1 MLLAALGAIMQG
13 RPGKTM
19 PRPASHKRIDARAS
33 ALDYG
38 PLNDRLGYAL
48 RRAQIAVFRD
58 FFDAFA
64 EFDIRPGQYSVLT
77 IVERNPGLSQTQ
89 VCDALGIQ
97 KANFVSVLDI
107 LVERGL
113 VDRKPTPKDRR
124 SYALF
129 LTGAGKLLIRK
140 LHRVAEAREQRYIR
154 CIGTESYRRTFTALW
169 ALAALDGEQ
178 ADNVAADAV

>member
-1 MLLAALGAIMQG
+1 MLLTALHTSVKGQ
-13 RPGKTM
+13 PGKTM
-19 PRPASHKRIDARAS
+19 PRSTIAKRADTSRSDSA

-38 PLNDRLGYAL
+38 PLNNRLGYAL

-77 IVERNPGLSQTQ
+77 IIERNPGLSQTQ

-97 KANFVSVLDI
+97 KANFVSVLDV

-113 VDRKPTPKDRR
+113 VDRTPTPKDRR
-124 SYALF
+124 TYALY
-129 LTGAGKLLIRK
+129 LTGSGKLLIRK
-140 LHRVAEAREQRYIR
+140 LHRVAESREQRYIAQ
-154 CIGTESYRRTFTALW
+154 IGAESYRRTFAALW
-169 ALAALDGEQ
+169 ALAALDNDG
-178 ADNVAADAV
+178 ALR

>member
-1 MLLAALGAIMQG
+1 MS
-13 RPGKTM
+13 
-19 PRPASHKRIDARAS
+19 RPASNKRTDTRAS

-38 PLNDRLGYAL
+38 ALNDRLGYAL

-113 VDRKPTPKDRR
+113 IDRKPTPKDRR

-129 LTGAGKLLIRK
+129 LTGSGKLLIRK
-140 LHRVAEAREQRYIR
+140 LHRIAETREQRYIER
-154 CIGTESYRRTFTALW
+154 IGTESYRRTFAALW

-178 ADNVAADAV
+178 EERAAADEV

>member
-1 MLLAALGAIMQG
+1 MS
-13 RPGKTM
+13 
-19 PRPASHKRIDARAS
+19 RPASNKRIEARA
-33 ALDYG
+33 AGLDYG
-38 PLNDRLGYAL
+38 ALNDRLGYAL

-97 KANFVSVLDI
+97 KANFVSVLDT

-129 LTGAGKLLIRK
+129 LTGSGKLLIRK
-140 LHRVAEAREQRYIR
+140 LHRIAELRERRYIER
-154 CIGTESYRRTFTALW
+154 IGTESYRRTFAALW
-169 ALAALDGEQ
+169 ALAALDGEHE
-178 ADNVAADAV
+178 DNAATDEV

>member
-1 MLLAALGAIMQG
+1 MLMTVPCQAATR

-19 PRPASHKRIDARAS
+19 PRPASNKRIDARAT

-38 PLNDRLGYAL
+38 ALNDRLGYAL

-113 VDRKPTPKDRR
+113 IDRKPTPKDRR
-124 SYALF
+124 SYALC
-129 LTGAGKLLIRK
+129 LTVAGKLLIRK
-140 LHRVAEAREQRYIR
+140 LHRIAEAREQRYIA
-154 CIGTESYRRTFTALW
+154 CIGTASYRATFAALW
-169 ALAALDGEQ
+169 ALAALDDEPEEGG
-178 ADNVAADAV
+178 ATDDI